1 MLKTRII
8 PLLLIK
14 DGLLKKP
21 LRFTERERTVSN
33 AISQA
38 RVFESRQVDE
48 LILLD
53 IGRPSTADQKS
64 ARSINSVIVKQIAE
78 ELTVPLTV
86 GGGVRNIETFGQ
98 LVSAGAEKITI
109 NSGAIDRPEF
119 ITEAAKIFGT
129 QCVVVSIDIKRHEDN
144 SLEVYSHNGRVPTG
158 LTPSDW
164 ARAAVGLGAGEL
176 LVNTIDCDGTMEGFD
191 IDAIESITNVVKV
204 PVIAAGGAGTPDDF
218 VEVVKKAKVAAVSAG
233 SIFFFRKI
241 TPLMVKEKMR
251 DSGISVRIEGQYISS
266 ARDKS
271 YFPDVY

>member
-21 LRFTERERTVSN
+21 LRFTKRERTVSN

-53 IGRPSTADQKS
+53 IGKSSTTDQKS
-64 ARSINSVIVKQIAE
+64 ARGINSVIVKQIAE

-86 GGGVRNIETFGQ
+86 GGGVGDIETFGR

-119 ITEAAKIFGT
+119 INEAAKIYGN
-129 QCVVVSIDIKRHEDN
+129 QCVVVSIDIKRREDN
-144 SLEVYSHNGRVPTG
+144 SLEVYSNNGRMPTG

-164 ARAAVGLGAGEL
+164 ARTAVELGAGEL
-176 LVNTIDCDGTMEGFD
+176 LVNSIDSDGTMEGFD
-191 IDAIESITNVVKV
+191 IGAIKSITNVVKV

-218 VEVVKKAKVAAVSAG
+218 VEVVKKAKVSAVAAG
-233 SIFFFRKI
+233 SIFFFRKT

-251 DSGISVRIEGQYISS
+251 DEGISVRIRRSCC
-266 ARDKS
+266 
-271 YFPDVY
+271 